1 MVSFQFYLCM
11 SSLYICILNFEFLPH
26 ISKEIHVT
34 AYCPYK
40 ISGPSGSKLTM
51 SLVNIPLIFL
61 SSNMAYMLIFFA
73 EKKVSSFCICKSYSH
88 FFSKN
93 TCELDIVLTRRVNI
107 LTTNELVKLTM
118 LWTTGPRCLIWKQYI
133 CIVIVSSFGLCSVLY
148 ACAFLILYV
157 CLSITID
164 KRDIR

>member
-11 SSLYICILNFEFLPH
+11 SSLFICILNFEFLPR

-40 ISGPSGSKLTM
+40 ISGPSDSKLTM
-51 SLVNIPLIFL
+51 SLVNILINFV

-73 EKKVSSFCICKSYSH
+73 GKMWVAFAFAKATHI
-88 FFSKN
+88 FFNKN

-107 LTTNELVKLTM
+107 LTTNKLVKLTT

-133 CIVIVSSFGLCSVLY
+133 CIVIVSSFGLCFVLY

-157 CLSITID
+157 CLSIAVD